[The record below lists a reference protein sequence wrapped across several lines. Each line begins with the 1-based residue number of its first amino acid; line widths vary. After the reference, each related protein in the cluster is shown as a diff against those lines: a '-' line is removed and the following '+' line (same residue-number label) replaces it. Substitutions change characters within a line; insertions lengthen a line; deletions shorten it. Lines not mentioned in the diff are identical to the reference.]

1 MPNFSNY
8 FVDLERPSRHR
19 SHLTSIKHI
28 RCQHGHA
35 IRRIIVQIFRREGEA
50 GQLIHGLAVVLI
62 AAADIEEIPLRFY
75 EQTIEFWGL
84 FSVFF
89 VWRCGGCLHVE
100 PVFEVENL

>member
-1 MPNFSNY
+1 MAMLSAASSCRFFAVKEKLVSS
-8 FVDLERPSRHR
+8 FMAL
-19 SHLTSIKHI
+19 
-28 RCQHGHA
+28 
-35 IRRIIVQIFRREGEA
+35 
-50 GQLIHGLAVVLI
+50 LAVVLI

>member
-1 MPNFSNY
+1 MA
-8 FVDLERPSRHR
+8 L
-19 SHLTSIKHI
+19 
-28 RCQHGHA
+28 
-35 IRRIIVQIFRREGEA
+35 
-50 GQLIHGLAVVLI
+50 LAVVLI